1 MIVWCLERNILILV
15 TVYETFDVIIIH
27 LLSLHNLCVTSIRL
41 AFLWIF
47 VGLLAASTTRYIS
60 S

>member
-1 MIVWCLERNILILV
+1 MSVWCLEINILILV
-15 TVYETFDVIIIH
+15 TVYEAFDVIIFH

-41 AFLWIF
+41 AFLWIL
-47 VGLLAASTTRYIS
+47 VGLLAASATRYIS